1 MRRTPVMTLGTAAVL
16 GLLPGSPGTADSGTP
31 TITACRLPAPTR
43 PGTRLRGTAPVAR
56 LTYGPAQ

>member
-16 GLLPGSPGTADSGTP
+16 GLLPGSPGTADSGAPTTP
-31 TITACRLPAPTR
+31 ACRLPTPAR

-56 LTYGPAQ
+56 LNCGPAQ